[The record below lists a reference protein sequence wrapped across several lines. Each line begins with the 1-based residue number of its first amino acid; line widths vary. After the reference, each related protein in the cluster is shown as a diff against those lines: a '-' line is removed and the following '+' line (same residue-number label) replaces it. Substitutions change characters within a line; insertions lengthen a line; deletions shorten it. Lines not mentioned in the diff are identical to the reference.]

1 MSQLICNLPNTK
13 VYVRKEYLR
22 DGKDGHGEFVEGHW
36 VTAKSIPGRAFYFET
51 FLPEYGAVFDKLPI
65 TAFVSSP
72 ETPTTDYDLPNLQFW
87 NCMDYGITCIYKQ
100 FIGSMDFEVF
110 TRTHDIVKGTYMFT
124 LDNYHVNTD
133 QPDYSTAEV
142 PAEHKSFNVIEL
154 ENGQYAL
161 YPNNRMR
168 VYDNS
173 LTPQTPKTPDFMVS
187 TEFYQVENGYEYR
200 LGDTDEYFWKTKELS
215 MEILLYI
222 VVFVAG
228 VVTGAL
234 VTRNNLKEVNK
245 VVEEA
250 KELAAKA
257 EAELAELKAKQKK
270 PATRRGRKPAA
281 KK

>member
-36 VTAKSIPGRAFYFET
+36 VSAKSIPGRAFYFET
-51 FLPEYGAVFDKLPI
+51 FLPEYGAVYDKLPI

-72 ETPTTDYDLPNLQFW
+72 ELPEKDYDLPNLQFW
-87 NCMDYGITCIYKQ
+87 NCMDYGVTCIYKH
-100 FIGSMDFEVF
+100 FIGSMDFEIF

-124 LDNYHVNTD
+124 LDNYHINSD
-133 QPDYSTAEV
+133 QPDYSTSEI

-173 LTPQTPKTPDFMVS
+173 LTPKNPKTPDFLVS
-187 TEFYQVENGYEYR
+187 TEFYQVENGFEYR
-200 LGDTDEYFWKTKELS
+200 LGDTDEYFWKTKE
-215 MEILLYI
+215 
-222 VVFVAG
+222 G
-228 VVTGAL
+228 NT
-234 VTRNNLKEVNK
+234 K
-245 VVEEA
+245 
-250 KELAAKA
+250 
-257 EAELAELKAKQKK
+257 
-270 PATRRGRKPAA
+270 
-281 KK
+281 